1 VSRKESNEQRAMS
14 VQVSGF
20 SVQGRK
26 ISLTQRRKEKTKA
39 MSDEQ

>member
-1 VSRKESNEQRAMS
+1 MSDEQRVMMS
-14 VQVSGF
+14 VQCSGF

-26 ISLTQRRKEKTKA
+26 IRLTQRLKEKTKA